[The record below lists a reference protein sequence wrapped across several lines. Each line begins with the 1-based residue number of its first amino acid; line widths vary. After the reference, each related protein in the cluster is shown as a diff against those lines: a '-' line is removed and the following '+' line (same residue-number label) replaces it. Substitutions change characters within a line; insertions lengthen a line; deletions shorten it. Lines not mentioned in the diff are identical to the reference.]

1 MEQAQPSP
9 SAPISRVASPHIA
22 VIGGGVIGT
31 CVAYYLARRGA
42 EVTLVERGEIA
53 GAASRGNAGMISPGH
68 APINGPGRVA
78 QALRSLRDPLS
89 PLFVAPRWDPGLLRW
104 LWSFARHCSQSQLEA
119 GTEALAPLG
128 LATPELF
135 DELVDAEGLDCDY
148 RPSGYLEVC
157 RTEAGLD
164 AARREAALIGRHG
177 FVTEELSAAELRERE
192 PAVRDDV
199 VGGIAHADGSTVN
212 PSRFVTEL
220 AAAAARHG
228 AVLRT
233 GTAIERIEVE
243 GEKVAGIRT
252 AEGERIDASV
262 VVVAAGAYGGGLLEP
277 LGLALPIQPAKGYH
291 EDRSPNLPGTPA
303 LAMPCLLVERSVFC
317 TPMDDF
323 VRFAGTLEFSGL
335 NHEIRPDRLAQLM
348 RSASLYF
355 NGVTRAEPL
364 DVWVGLR
371 PCTPDGLPAIG
382 PLPGISGLFAATGHG
397 MLGLTLGPVTGR
409 LLAERI
415 LDGGSSLSLEPF
427 DPGRFFD

>member
-1 MEQAQPSP
+1 MQQSRPST
-9 SAPISRVASPHIA
+9 SAPISAETKRRTA

-31 CVAYYLARRGA
+31 CVAYYLARRGSA
-42 EVTLVERGEIA
+42 VTLVERGEIA

-68 APINGPGRVA
+68 APINGPGRVL
-78 QALRSLRDPLS
+78 QALRSLKDPLS
-89 PLFVAPRWDPGLLRW
+89 PLFVAPRWDPDLYRW

-119 GTEALAPLG
+119 GTAALAPLG
-128 LATPELF
+128 LATPALF
-135 DELVDAEGLDCDY
+135 DELVDCEGLECDY

-157 RTEAGLD
+157 RSEPGL
-164 AARREAALIGRHG
+164 AAVRREAALIGRHG

-192 PAVRDDV
+192 PAIRDDV

-212 PSRFVTEL
+212 PRRFVTEL
-220 AAAAARHG
+220 ARAAARHG

-233 GTAIERIEVE
+233 GTAIDRIEVE
-243 GEKVAGIRT
+243 GEQVTGVRT
-252 AEGERIDASV
+252 ADGERIDASA
-262 VVVAAGAYGGGLLEP
+262 VVVATGSYGRGLLEP

-291 EDRSPNLPGTPA
+291 EDRNPDLPGTPA
-303 LAMPCLLVERSVFC
+303 LSMPCLLVERSVFC

-335 NHEIRPDRLAQLM
+335 NHEIRPDRLEQLM

-355 NGVTRAEPL
+355 NGVTRADPL

-382 PLPGISGLFAATGHG
+382 SLPGIEGLFAATGHG
-397 MLGLTLGPVTGR
+397 MLGLTLGPVTGK

-415 LDGGSSLSLEPF
+415 LDGRTSLPLEPF
-427 DPGRFFD
+427 APGRFFG

>member
-1 MEQAQPSP
+1 MEQSQPPP
-9 SAPISRVASPHIA
+9 SVRVPTGEKGRTV

-31 CVAYYLARRGA
+31 CVAYYLATRGA
-42 EVTLVERGEIA
+42 AVTLVERGEIA

-68 APINGPGRVA
+68 APINGPGRVT
-78 QALRSLRDPLS
+78 QALRSLKDPLS
-89 PLFVAPRWDPGLLRW
+89 PLFVAPRWDPGLYRW

-119 GTEALAPLG
+119 GTVALAPLG
-128 LATPELF
+128 LATPALF
-135 DELVDAEGLDCDY
+135 DELVAAEGLDCDY

-157 RTEAGLD
+157 RTESGLA

-177 FVTEELSAAELRERE
+177 FRTEELSAAELRERE
-192 PAVRDDV
+192 PAIRDDV

-220 AAAAARHG
+220 ARAAARHG
-228 AVLRT
+228 TALRT
-233 GTAIERIEVE
+233 GTAIERIEVQ
-243 GEKVAGIRT
+243 GERVTGVRT
-252 AEGERIDASV
+252 ADGERIDASG
-262 VVVAAGAYGGGLLEP
+262 VVVATGSYSGGLLEP

-291 EDRSPNLPGTPA
+291 EDRSPALPGTPA

-335 NHEIRPDRLAQLM
+335 NHEIRPDRLDQLM

-355 NGVTRAEPL
+355 NGVTQADSL

-382 PLPGISGLFAATGHG
+382 PLPGIQGLFAATGHG
-397 MLGLTLGPVTGR
+397 MLGLTLGPVTGK

-415 LDGGSSLSLEPF
+415 LDGRSSLPLAPF
-427 DPGRFFD
+427 DPGRFFT